1 MYRAG
6 LKCPACPVPS
16 ARWLLPSAWNG
27 HQTGYPQPITALLF
41 DTHTHLTAEAFDH
54 DRGDVIQRALDAGVE
69 RMIAIGFDLESSKA
83 AVALAADCEPIYA
96 AVGIHPCHV
105 HEACEG
111 DYLEVEKLLEH
122 PSVVGVGETGIDLY
136 HDRST
141 YPLQRA
147 SFRRHMEWGRNR
159 GLPVIVHDRDAH
171 AEVMDVLDE
180 HHGEGTTAVLHC
192 FTGDAA
198 MVDKA
203 VSMGCFLGFG
213 GIATFKN
220 SAIHEV
226 VSRVPEDRVLIE
238 TDAPYLAPV
247 PHRGRRNEPSYLVN
261 TAEAVA
267 RHRSVTVDELARTTT
282 LNANKVFRIH

>member
-1 MYRAG
+1 M
-6 LKCPACPVPS
+6 
-16 ARWLLPSAWNG
+16 
-27 HQTGYPQPITALLF
+27 LF
-41 DTHTHLTAEAFDH
+41 DTHTHLTAEAFDP

-69 RMIAIGFDLESSKA
+69 RMVAIGYDLESSRA
-83 AVALAADCEPIYA
+83 AVALAERHDPVYA
-96 AVGIHPCHV
+96 AAGIHPCHV
-105 HEACEG
+105 HEACEA
-111 DYLEVEKLLEH
+111 DYREIEKLLEN

-141 YPLQRA
+141 YPLQRT
-147 SFRRHMEWGRNR
+147 SFRRHMEWGRST
-159 GLPVIVHDRDAH
+159 GLPVIVHDREAH

-180 HHGEGTTAVLHC
+180 YPGKESTAILHC

-198 MVDKA
+198 MAEKA

-220 SAIHEV
+220 STVHEV
-226 VSRVPEDRVLIE
+226 VSGLPEDRILIE

-267 RHRSVTVDELARTTT
+267 RHRGVTLDELARTTT
-282 LNANKVFRIH
+282 QNANKVFRVH

>member
-1 MYRAG
+1 MIGTPG
-6 LKCPACPVPS
+6 LVAPPAVDG
-16 ARWLLPSAWNG
+16 RTEWN
-27 HQTGYPQPITALLF
+27 QKVYPKLIAALFF
-41 DTHTHLTAEAFDH
+41 DTHTHLTAEDFDH

-69 RMIAIGFDLESSKA
+69 RMVAIGYDLESSKA
-83 AVALAADCEPIYA
+83 AVTLADSCDSVFA
-96 AVGIHPCHV
+96 AAGIHPCHV
-105 HEACEG
+105 HEASEA
-111 DYLEVEKLLEH
+111 DYREVEKLLEH
-122 PSVVGVGETGIDLY
+122 PSVVGVGETGVDLY

-141 YPLQRA
+141 YPLQRD
-147 SFRRHMEWGRNR
+147 SFRRHMEWGRST

-171 AEVMDVLDE
+171 AEVMAVLDE
-180 HHGEGTTAVLHC
+180 FQGQGPTAILHC

-198 MVDKA
+198 MAERA

-220 SAIHEV
+220 STVPEV
-226 VSRVPEDRVLIE
+226 VARLPEDRILIE

-282 LNANKVFRIH
+282 LNAKKVFRIH

>member
-1 MYRAG
+1 M
-6 LKCPACPVPS
+6 
-16 ARWLLPSAWNG
+16 
-27 HQTGYPQPITALLF
+27 LF

-54 DRGDVIQRALDAGVE
+54 DRDDVIQRALDAGVDG
-69 RMIAIGFDLESSKA
+69 MIAVGYDLDSSRA
-83 AVALAADCEPIYA
+83 AVALAERCDSVYA
-96 AVGIHPCHV
+96 AAGIHPCHV
-105 HEACEG
+105 HEAHEA
-111 DYLEVEKLLEH
+111 DYREIEKLLEH

-141 YPLQRA
+141 GPRQRA
-147 SFRRHMEWGRNR
+147 SFRRHMEWGRST
-159 GLPVIVHDRDAH
+159 GLPVIIHDRDAH
-171 AEVMDVLDE
+171 AEVMGVLEEFPGDE
-180 HHGEGTTAVLHC
+180 TTAILHC

-198 MVDKA
+198 MAEKA

-220 SAIHEV
+220 STVGEV
-226 VSRVPEDRVLIE
+226 ASGLPKDCILIE

-267 RHRSVTVDELARTTT
+267 RHRAVTKDELARTTT
-282 LNANKVFRIH
+282 HNAKKVFRIH